1 MSQAEFVHDDY
12 DCKLV
17 KKALE
22 TQALG
27 VDQQQGNI
35 GSRKLQRFDF
45 KRRRPLCPQAATKQ
59 DLSDELKNELKN
71 SKPRGER
78 DL

>member
-12 DCKLV
+12 VCKLV

-22 TQALG
+22 TQPLG

-45 KRRRPLCPQAATKQ
+45 KRRRPLCPQAAT
-59 DLSDELKNELKN
+59 LSDELKNELKIQ
-71 SKPRGER
+71 SLEARVR